1 MWSAMGGRWTIAN
14 HLGLPPSHLFQ
25 VDKAMAIVDENWY
38 REEDEEN
45 GGEGGDSED
54 EEETSPNRI
63 IFDPAFLA
71 EIAPDKPKRFF
82 DRFK

>member
-1 MWSAMGGRWTIAN
+1 MWAATGGRSAIVDN
-14 HLGLPPSHLFQ
+14 FGLPPSRLFQ

-54 EEETSPNRI
+54 EEETAPNRI
-63 IFDPAFLA
+63 IFNPAFLA